1 MVERIAT
8 FSSTNRLITEN
19 MRLQSNLG
27 RTQLQLSTGLKSVHY
42 EGIAR
47 DTQRLLSLESSQE
60 ALKNYNVNGKL
71 IKGNIDLQYKAIQ
84 EMISLA
90 NNMKQ
95 MLTAANGGNFVDPS
109 VIQNQAN
116 ILMNEMAGLLNM
128 QSAGRYIFSGSRIDV
143 QPVDLTNPGWIAQ
156 TPPSVANTA
165 YYEGDNVVLS
175 TQLSETF
182 IVNHGTLANDPG
194 FEQALR
200 AYNLA
205 ANNPGNITALV
216 EASGLLDSAIERMAD
231 LQARASTNSR
241 SFEDQALRNEED
253 IQVQD
258 ELISN
263 IKDIDLAQ
271 TSVEQKNYETQLEAA
286 YASSVK
292 LLRLK
297 LTDFL

>member
-1 MVERIAT
+1 MVERIST
-8 FSSTNRLITEN
+8 FSNTNRLITEN
-19 MRLQSNLG
+19 LRLQSNLA
-27 RTQLQLSTGLKSVHY
+27 RTQLQLSTGLKSISY
-42 EGIAR
+42 EGISR
-47 DTQRLLSLESSQE
+47 DTQRLLNLESSKE
-60 ALKNYNVNGKL
+60 ALRNYNVNGKL
-71 IKGNIDLQYKAIQ
+71 IKGNIDLQYKAIA
-84 EMISLA
+84 EMINLA
-90 NNMKQ
+90 NSMKQ
-95 MLTAANGGNFVDPS
+95 MLVAANAGNSVDPN

-116 ILMNEMAGLLNM
+116 ILLDEMAGLLNT
-128 QSAGRYIFSGSRIDV
+128 QSAGRYLFSGSRIDV

-165 YYEGDNVVLS
+165 YYNGDNVILS

-182 IVNHGTLANDPG
+182 VVDHGTLANDFG
-194 FEQALR
+194 FENLLR
-200 AYNLA
+200 GLNLA
-205 ANNPGNITALV
+205 ANNPANIVALV
-216 EASGLLDSAIERMAD
+216 EASGLIDTAIERMAD
-231 LQARASTNSR
+231 MQARASTNSR

-253 IQVQD
+253 ISVQD

-263 IKDIDLAQ
+263 IRDIDLAQ

>member
-27 RTQLQLSTGLKSVHY
+27 RTQLQLSTGLKSINY

-47 DTQRLLSLESSQE
+47 DTQRLLSLESSKE

-95 MLTAANGGNFVDPS
+95 MLTAANAGNFVDPN

-116 ILMNEMAGLLNM
+116 ILMNEMAGLLNT
-128 QSAGRYIFSGSRIDV
+128 QSAGRYIFAGSRIDV
-143 QPVDLTNPGWIAQ
+143 QPVDLTNATWVPQ
-156 TPPSVANTA
+156 TPPSVANST

-182 IVNHGTLANDPG
+182 IVNHGTLANDTG

-205 ANNPGNITALV
+205 ANNSGNLTALI
-216 EASGLLDSAIERMAD
+216 EASVLLDSAIERMAD

-253 IQVQD
+253 ISVQD

>member
-1 MVERIAT
+1 MVERIST

-19 MRLQSNLG
+19 LRLQSNLA
-27 RTQLQLSTGLKSVHY
+27 RTQLQLSTGLKSISY
-42 EGIAR
+42 EGISR
-47 DTQRLLSLESSQE
+47 DTQRLLNLESSKE

-71 IKGNIDLQYKAIQ
+71 IKGNIDLQYKAIA
-84 EMISLA
+84 EMIDLA
-90 NNMKQ
+90 NSMKQ
-95 MLTAANGGNFVDPS
+95 MLVAANAGNS
-109 VIQNQAN
+109 VNPNIIQNQAT
-116 ILMNEMAGLLNM
+116 ILLDEMAGLLNT
-128 QSAGRYIFSGSRIDV
+128 QSAGRYLFSGSRIDV
-143 QPVDLTNPGWIAQ
+143 PPVDLTNPGWIAQ
-156 TPPSVANTA
+156 TPPSVANTT
-165 YYEGDNVVLS
+165 YYDGDNVVLS

-182 IVNHGTLANDPG
+182 VVDHGTLANDFG
-194 FEQALR
+194 FENLLR
-200 AYNLA
+200 GLNLA
-205 ANNPGNITALV
+205 VNNPANIVALV
-216 EASGLLDSAIERMAD
+216 EASGLIDTAIERMAD
-231 LQARASTNSR
+231 MQARASTNSK

-253 IQVQD
+253 ISVQD

>member
-1 MVERIAT
+1 MVERIST
-8 FSSTNRLITEN
+8 FSNTNRLITEN
-19 MRLQSNLG
+19 LRLQSNLA
-27 RTQLQLSTGLKSVHY
+27 RTQLQLSTGLKSISY
-42 EGIAR
+42 EGISR
-47 DTQRLLSLESSQE
+47 DTQRLLNLESSKE
-60 ALKNYNVNGKL
+60 ALRNYNVNGKL
-71 IKGNIDLQYKAIQ
+71 IKGNIDLQYKAIA
-84 EMISLA
+84 EMINLA
-90 NNMKQ
+90 NSMKQ
-95 MLTAANGGNFVDPS
+95 MLVAANAGNSVDPN

-116 ILMNEMAGLLNM
+116 ILLDEMAGLLNT
-128 QSAGRYIFSGSRIDV
+128 QSAGRYLFSGSRIDV

-165 YYEGDNVVLS
+165 YYNGDNVILS

-182 IVNHGTLANDPG
+182 VVDHGTLANDFG
-194 FEQALR
+194 FENLLR
-200 AYNLA
+200 GLNLA
-205 ANNPGNITALV
+205 ANNPANIVALV
-216 EASGLLDSAIERMAD
+216 EASGLLDTAIERMAD
-231 LQARASTNSR
+231 MQARASTNSR

-253 IQVQD
+253 ISVQD

-263 IKDIDLAQ
+263 IRDIDLAQ

>member
-1 MVERIAT
+1 MVDRVST
-8 FSSTNRLITEN
+8 FSSTNRLISEN
-19 MRLQSNLG
+19 MRLQSNLA
-27 RTQLQLSTGLKSVHY
+27 RTQLQMSTGLKSVHY

-47 DTQRLLSLESSQE
+47 DTQRLLNLESTKR
-60 ALKNYNVNGKL
+60 ALENYNVNGKL

-84 EMISLA
+84 EMINLA
-90 NNMKQ
+90 ISMKQ
-95 MLTAANGGNFVDPS
+95 MLTAANGGNFVDPN
-109 VIQNQAN
+109 VIQNQSN
-116 ILMNEMAGLLNM
+116 LLMQEMAGLLNT
-128 QSAGRYIFSGSRIDV
+128 QSAGRYIFAGSRIDV
-143 QPVDLTNPGWIAQ
+143 LPVDLTNAGWTPQ

-182 IVNHGTLANDPG
+182 IVSHGTLANDPA

-205 ANNPGNITALV
+205 FNNSTNIVALN
-216 EASGLLDSAIERMAD
+216 EASDLLDAAIAGMAD

-253 IQVQD
+253 IQVQQ

-263 IKDIDLAQ
+263 IKDIDLAA
-271 TSVEQKNYETQLEAA
+271 TSVEQRNYETQLEAA

-292 LLRLK
+292 LLRLR